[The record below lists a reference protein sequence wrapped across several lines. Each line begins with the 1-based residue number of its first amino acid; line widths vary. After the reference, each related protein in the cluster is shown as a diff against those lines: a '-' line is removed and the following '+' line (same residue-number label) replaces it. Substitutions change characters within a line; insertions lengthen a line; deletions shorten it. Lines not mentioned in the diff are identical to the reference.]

1 MTHKK
6 SKKGNDVSLDEMKDI
21 RVAEEDIS
29 TTDGGACDIRRP
41 TDCD

>member
-21 RVAEEDIS
+21 RDAEEDTS